1 MPLMRNLNGKLVE
14 MTPEEEA
21 EHIASLPPPEEVIG
35 RTRAAVVADLRA
47 AAARR
52 ILASLIDAD
61 PDYQAAVA
69 EIEKAGTAD
78 EIRAAFAVATKQ
90 ESPR

>member
-21 EHIASLPPPEEVIG
+21 EHIASLPPPEEAIG
-35 RTRAAVVADLRA
+35 RTRATVVADLRA

-69 EIEKAGTAD
+69 EIEKAGTED